1 MERQQMQV
9 EPGASVEARDGR
21 LGTVDEVIVR
31 PETGEL
37 AYLVIQRGWTGEHLV
52 IPAELIDRIASP
64 REVRLRATREE
75 ARAQTADVPREA
87 FARAS
92 GGELRIPLVEE
103 RLVPA
108 RRVVDQG
115 ELRIHRHVEEVEE
128 VLREPVTRD
137 DLVVERVAV
146 NRPLEAPAE
155 ARYEDDWLVIP
166 VMEEVLVVQK
176 RLMLK
181 EEIRVRKR
189 QVTEAQE
196 VRATVRRQ
204 RAEIE
209 DATVHGVQTVPTPG
223 PTTTMAAVDEGA
235 VPDPSAAETGVNRA
249 GTDDRR

>member
-1 MERQQMQV
+1 MQV

-37 AYLVIQRGWTGEHLV
+37 AYLVI
-52 IPAELIDRIASP
+52 PAELIDSIPSP

-103 RLVPA
+103 RLVPSK
-108 RRVVDQG
+108 RIVDQG

-128 VLREPVTRD
+128 VVREPVTRD
-137 DLVVERVAV
+137 DLIVERVAV

-155 ARYEDDWLVIP
+155 ARYEDDWLIIP
-166 VMEEVLVVQK
+166 IMEEVLVVQK

-209 DATVHGVQTVPTPG
+209 DATVHGVGHAPTQG
-223 PTTTMAAVDEGA
+223 PTTRLAAAGDDDGVTA
-235 VPDPSAAETGVNRA
+235 DPSAAETRA
-249 GTDDRR
+249 MPAISDDRR